1 MSREGD
7 KRVRNGLRE
16 GREERAIRDKEEKD

>member
-16 GREERAIRDKEEKD
+16 GREGRAIRDKEEKD